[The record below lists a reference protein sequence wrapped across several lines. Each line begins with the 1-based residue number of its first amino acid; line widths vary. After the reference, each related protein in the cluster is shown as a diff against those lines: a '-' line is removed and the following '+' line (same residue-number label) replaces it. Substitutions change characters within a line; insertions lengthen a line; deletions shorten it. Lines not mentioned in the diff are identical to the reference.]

1 MAFISKEK
9 WRIFLL
15 PHVLYFH
22 RVFDEFFDKFF
33 DYFLTLFFTYLK
45 ENLSWPSFRRRNGEF
60 FGLPPLWHFHRV
72 LAGREHNNED
82 ACKLI
87 QRGLNSSLWLIS
99 VRLWNFKDGGS

>member
-1 MAFISKEK
+1 M
-9 WRIFLL
+9 
-15 PHVLYFH
+15 
-22 RVFDEFFDKFF
+22 
-33 DYFLTLFFTYLK
+33 K

-87 QRGLNSSLWLIS
+87 S
-99 VRLWNFKDGGS
+99 VRLWNFKDSGSEKARFLT